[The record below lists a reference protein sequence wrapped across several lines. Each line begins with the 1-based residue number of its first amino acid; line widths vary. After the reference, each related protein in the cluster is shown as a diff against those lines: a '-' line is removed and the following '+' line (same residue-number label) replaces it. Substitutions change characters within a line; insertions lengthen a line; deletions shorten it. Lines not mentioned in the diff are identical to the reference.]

1 MAITRAQAWAGL
13 STVVEG
19 KQVFAPL
26 QRLLAPRRGRHWA
39 VQDLRTIPPVYG
51 EVSPPPAPPEDDLT
65 SLL

>member
-19 KQVFAPL
+19 TQVFAPL
-26 QRLLAPRRGRHWA
+26 QRLLAPGRGRRWA
-39 VQDLRTIPPVYG
+39 VQDVRARQRVYG
-51 EVSPPPAPPEDDLT
+51 GSAPPAPPEDDLT